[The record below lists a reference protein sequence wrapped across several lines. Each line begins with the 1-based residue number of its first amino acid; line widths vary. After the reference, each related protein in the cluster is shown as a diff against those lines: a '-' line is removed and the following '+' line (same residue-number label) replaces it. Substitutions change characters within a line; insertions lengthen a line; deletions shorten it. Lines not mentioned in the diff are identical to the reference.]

1 MQTCTRICTHEGAES
16 PKVKQ
21 QSKYK
26 KCDDGVDAVVLQS
39 VMHLLKVVLLCL
51 TYRQRM
57 EKGHALP
64 VGLQPAYINILI
76 IQFMCV
82 SVAYQC
88 CTCNKNVFYF

>member
-1 MQTCTRICTHEGAES
+1 MA
-16 PKVKQ
+16 P
-21 QSKYK
+21 
-26 KCDDGVDAVVLQS
+26 LS
-39 VMHLLKVVLLCL
+39 VMHLFRVAHAVVCYIQT
-51 TYRQRM
+51 TYG
-57 EKGHALP
+57 KGHTLP